1 MDKNDWWFE
10 LVSILHMVRRLP
22 LADELV
28 DDDDQTENEASVKSS
43 KSNRLKRCR
52 LVAAF
57 ATRPV
62 VEVHVVVAHLR
73 HCELSRQ

>member
-28 DDDDQTENEASVKSS
+28 DDDDQTEDEARVEGSESDC
-43 KSNRLKRCR
+43 LKRCR
-52 LVAAF
+52 LVAAL
-57 ATRPV
+57 AAGAV
-62 VEVHVVVAHLR
+62 VEVHVVVAHLQ
-73 HCELSRQ
+73 EDFLT

>member
-1 MDKNDWWFE
+1 
-10 LVSILHMVRRLP
+10 MVRRLP

-28 DDDDQTENEASVKSS
+28 DDDDQTEDEAGVKSS

-62 VEVHVVVAHLR
+62 VEVHVVIAHLR
-73 HCELSRQ
+73 QLSHQDNG

>member
-1 MDKNDWWFE
+1 
-10 LVSILHMVRRLP
+10 MVRRLP

-28 DDDDQTENEASVKSS
+28 DDDDQTEDEARVEGSESDC
-43 KSNRLKRCR
+43 LKRCR

-62 VEVHVVVAHLR
+62 VEVHVVIAVKV
-73 HCELSRQ
+73 Q

>member
-1 MDKNDWWFE
+1 
-10 LVSILHMVRRLP
+10 MVGRFP

-28 DDDDQTENEASVKSS
+28 DDDDQTEDEAGVKSS
-43 KSNRLKRCR
+43 KSNRLQRCR

-62 VEVHVVVAHLR
+62 VEVHVVIAV
-73 HCELSRQ
+73 

>member
-1 MDKNDWWFE
+1 
-10 LVSILHMVRRLP
+10 MVGRFP

-28 DDDDQTENEASVKSS
+28 DDDDQTEDEAGVKGS

-62 VEVHVVVAHLR
+62 VEVHVVIAHLR
-73 HCELSRQ
+73 QLSHQDNG

>member
-1 MDKNDWWFE
+1 
-10 LVSILHMVRRLP
+10 MVGRFP

-28 DDDDQTENEASVKSS
+28 DDDDQTEDEAGVKSS

-62 VEVHVVVAHLR
+62 VEVHVVIAHL
-73 HCELSRQ
+73 LLIVSSRQWMNLILTKLRII